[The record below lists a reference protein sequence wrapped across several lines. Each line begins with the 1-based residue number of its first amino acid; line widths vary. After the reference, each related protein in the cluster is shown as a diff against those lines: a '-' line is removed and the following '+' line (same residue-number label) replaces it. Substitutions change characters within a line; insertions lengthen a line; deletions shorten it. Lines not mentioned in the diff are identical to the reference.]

1 MGQQLPH
8 SGPASTF
15 LSPQPTLP
23 PTDRVGPLRQ
33 APSRT
38 DRARPF
44 SRPRSFSLPGRPQ
57 LSALLL
63 LQPNREDDAAVT
75 GTTSPRIFRPQL
87 ANSRS
92 APSGPVPL
100 HLNSARPTLP
110 AVVAADR
117 VREEGR
123 YAATSTPR
131 ARRQWVPGACPRAS
145 YHTIV
150 RVSGE
155 LELCIVT
162 GSHGLLIGALF
173 RLGSAAVDARRGCRS
188 TLGSCRSGSGMHGE
202 VVRGEALSSR
212 SVGAP
217 LISHRS
223 CDPVAEPC
231 CIVDGRLRVTNPGE
245 AFFRCYAMISSSRR
259 FSAWRV

>member
-1 MGQQLPH
+1 LFHCSLGPRVGRILAPGSLHCKHGHPVSPSLLPLARPSLLH
-8 SGPASTF
+8 RHVGPSVRPVTHLAED
-15 LSPQPTLP
+15 SPQNRGFRRFRRRSRALP
-23 PTDRVGPLRQ
+23 VK
-33 APSRT
+33 
-38 DRARPF
+38 F
-44 SRPRSFSLPGRPQ
+44 CPGF
-57 LSALLL
+57 
-63 LQPNREDDAAVT
+63 
-75 GTTSPRIFRPQL
+75 RIRL
-87 ANSRS
+87 V

-123 YAATSTPR
+123 YATTSIPR

-173 RLGSAAVDARRGCRS
+173 RLGSAAVDSRRGCRS

-259 FSAWRV
+259 FSGWRV